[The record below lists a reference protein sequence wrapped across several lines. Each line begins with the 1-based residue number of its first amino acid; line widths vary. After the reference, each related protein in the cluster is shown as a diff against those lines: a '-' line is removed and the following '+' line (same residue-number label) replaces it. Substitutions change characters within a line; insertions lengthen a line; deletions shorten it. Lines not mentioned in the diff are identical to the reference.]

1 VPLKNFLVSPIAK
14 YHFDVQRSAVQDGT
28 EKPIDNP
35 PEKKT
40 EMVYMDKISGNEDD
54 NSRSDRRL
62 YAKLY

>member
-1 VPLKNFLVSPIAK
+1 MSLIVPSVAK
-14 YHFDVQRSAVQDGT
+14 YHFDVQRPTVQDGA
-28 EKPIDNP
+28 EKPVDDP